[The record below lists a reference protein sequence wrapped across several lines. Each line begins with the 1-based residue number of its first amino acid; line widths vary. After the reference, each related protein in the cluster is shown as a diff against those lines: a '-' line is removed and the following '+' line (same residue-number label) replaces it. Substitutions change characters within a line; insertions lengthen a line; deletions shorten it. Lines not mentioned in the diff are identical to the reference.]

1 MSLPDQITRDQA
13 EAALR
18 ALGVTGMHGLAAVY
32 IDARE
37 ETVVLTTRVTGENGE
52 YLLFDGDCAF
62 QEHVIPVVE
71 GPTERGGSV

>member
-1 MSLPDQITRDQA
+1 MSLPEQITRDEA
-13 EAALR
+13 EAAVR
-18 ALGVTGMHGLAAVY
+18 ALGITGMSGLAAVY

-37 ETVVLTTRVTGENGE
+37 EAVVVTTRVTDQNGE

-71 GPTERGGSV
+71 AGSGTL